1 VIEVRC
7 NEGYQLVENH
17 SATVSLQ
24 NREGV

>member
-1 VIEVRC
+1 VRC